1 MIPMQMTDENV
12 IDPGNLDFVLSCLDL
27 HAFAAVQQQ
36 TMLPKSND
44 LGSVIS
50 SMHRDGRGIS

>member
-1 MIPMQMTDENV
+1 MTDENV